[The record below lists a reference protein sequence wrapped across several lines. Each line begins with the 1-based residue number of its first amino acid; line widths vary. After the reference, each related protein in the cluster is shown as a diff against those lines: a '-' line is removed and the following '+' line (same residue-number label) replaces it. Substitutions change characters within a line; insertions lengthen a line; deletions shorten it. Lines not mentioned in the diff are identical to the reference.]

1 MKKTLALL
9 LVLLTVLSLFAG
21 CKTDAP
27 AVSNDKPATD
37 NKPAENTTSSS
48 DLEYCE
54 LTFFLMGEYPG
65 DKDVVLEA
73 VNEKLMEKF
82 NCTLDVYQPTW
93 TDWQVKFQ
101 NELTAETIDLA
112 YTASWGNYVIYANSG
127 AFLELDDI
135 LPSAA
140 PDLYNAVLPQLDMM
154 RVNGTIY
161 AVPNL
166 WPEYECKGVLYRKDY
181 CDDFDLPLPNSL
193 ENIEEYLLGILEN
206 DPGQDLLRYRPA
218 EPGTTVGNYIGYFD
232 VFNIKYDWI
241 SLGYGLW
248 FHHSDPKDAVDYW
261 YSQDFIDDCK
271 LMKKW
276 CDLGFWSRSTLN
288 EEALDKP
295 VENKLTVINWSGQN
309 PNKYCEGVTL
319 AKTVDPSMVL
329 DYFAYGEVNGYDAVY
344 PAHARQNAT
353 AIAASC
359 KNPERALMVVEYI
372 LLDEEMHN
380 LMHYGIEGVHYE
392 LRDGIYYNLSS
403 ESPPPFK
410 YEGFNTWNL
419 RNGDFK
425 LKDESGPILQSVFDR
440 LDPIAAKNKYPR
452 VNIESGFQ
460 EQYDTE
466 DYDYAAER
474 NAVMNV
480 MYEKLTPIQA
490 GLVPDVE
497 AAIADFLKAVE
508 AAGLDVCRENYLAQ
522 WEAYIKEFGYDK

>member
-1 MKKTLALL
+1 MKKSLALL

-21 CKTDAP
+21 CKPTAP
-27 AVSNDKPATD
+27 PATSDKPASSD
-37 NKPAENTTSSS
+37 KPAASTQASDD

-54 LTFFLMGEYPG
+54 LTFFLMGDPPG

-73 VNEKLMEKF
+73 VNEKLMEKL
-82 NCTLDVYQPTW
+82 NCKLDVYNPTW

-112 YTASWGNYVIYANSG
+112 YTASWGNYVTYANAG

-135 LPSAA
+135 LPTAA
-140 PDLYNAVLPQLDMM
+140 PDLYKAVEPQLPMM
-154 RVNGTIY
+154 RVNGTIF

-166 WPEYECKGVLYRKDY
+166 WPEYECKGVLFRKDY
-181 CDDFDLPLPNSL
+181 CDDFDLPYPDTLQ
-193 ENIEEYLLGILEN
+193 NIEDYLLGIQKN

-232 VFNIKYDWI
+232 VFNLKYDWI
-241 SLGYGLW
+241 SLGYGYW
-248 FHHSDPKDAVDYW
+248 FHHSDPIEAVDYW

-309 PNKYCEGVTL
+309 PNKFCEALSL
-319 AKTVDPSMVL
+319 ATKVDPSMVL
-329 DYFAYGEVNGYDAVY
+329 DYYAYGEKNGFDAVY

-353 AIAASC
+353 AIAATC
-359 KNPERALMVVEYI
+359 KFPERALQVVEYI

-380 LMHYGIEGVHYE
+380 LFHYGIEGVHYE
-392 LRDGIYYNLSS
+392 VRDGIYYQLSE
-403 ESPPPFK
+403 ESPPPYK
-410 YEGFNTWNL
+410 YEGFNSWNL
-419 RNGDFK
+419 RNGAFK
-425 LKDESGPILQSVFDR
+425 LKDENGANLEAIFAR
-440 LDPIAAKNKYPR
+440 LDPIAAKNKFPR

-460 EQYDTE
+460 ENYKDNGYE
-466 DYDYAAER
+466 AER

-480 MYEKLTPIQA
+480 MFEKLTPIQA

-508 AAGLDVCRENYLAQ
+508 AAGLDVCRKSYLEQ
-522 WEAYIKEFGYDK
+522 WDAYIKEFGYDK